1 MADIL
6 GAFEQAVL
14 LAIVRLGE
22 DAYGR
27 AVLKEVQVRLDRD
40 VAAGAVHA
48 TLDRLENKG
57 LVGSRLGI
65 RYAHPIRSA
74 ATFLPLAAAWIPCAQ
89 RDPRGGG
96 EPLARPRLAA
106 GRINMTATPPEWAEA
121 LLRLVPRPRSCR

>member
-57 LVGSRLGI
+57 LVASRLGSGT
-65 RYAHPIRSA
+65 PIRSGRPRR
-74 ATFLPLAAAWIPCAQ
+74 FYRL
-89 RDPRGGG
+89 RPRGFRALNETRAAVESLWQGLDWPLG
-96 EPLARPRLAA
+96 ES
-106 GRINMTATPPEWAEA
+106 
-121 LLRLVPRPRSCR
+121 V

>member
-57 LVGSRLGI
+57 LVGSRLGSGT
-65 RYAHPIRSA
+65 PIRSGRPRR
-74 ATFLPLAAAWIPCAQ
+74 FYRL
-89 RDPRGGG
+89 RPRGFRALNETRAAVESLWRGLDWPLG
-96 EPLARPRLAA
+96 ES
-106 GRINMTATPPEWAEA
+106 
-121 LLRLVPRPRSCR
+121 V

>member
-57 LVGSRLGI
+57 LVGSRFGSGT
-65 RYAHPIRSA
+65 PIRSGRPRR
-74 ATFLPLAAAWIPCAQ
+74 FYRL
-89 RDPRGGG
+89 RPRGFRALNETRAAVESLWRGLDWPLG
-96 EPLARPRLAA
+96 ESL
-106 GRINMTATPPEWAEA
+106 
-121 LLRLVPRPRSCR
+121 

>member
-57 LVGSRLGI
+57 LVGSRLGSGT
-65 RYAHPIRSA
+65 PIRSGRPRR
-74 ATFLPLAAAWIPCAQ
+74 FYRL
-89 RDPRGGG
+89 RPRGFRALNETRAAVESLWRGLEWPLG
-96 EPLARPRLAA
+96 ES
-106 GRINMTATPPEWAEA
+106 
-121 LLRLVPRPRSCR
+121 V

>member
-6 GAFEQAVL
+6 GACEQAVL

-57 LVGSRLGI
+57 RVGSRLGTGT
-65 RYAHPIRSA
+65 PIRSGRPRR
-74 ATFLPLAAAWIPCAQ
+74 FYRL
-89 RDPRGGG
+89 RPRGFRALNESRAAVESLWRGLDWPLG
-96 EPLARPRLAA
+96 ES
-106 GRINMTATPPEWAEA
+106 T
-121 LLRLVPRPRSCR
+121 

>member
-57 LVGSRLGI
+57 LVASRLGSGT
-65 RYAHPIRSA
+65 PIRSGRPRR
-74 ATFLPLAAAWIPCAQ
+74 FYRL
-89 RDPRGGG
+89 RPRGFRALNETRAAVESLWRGLEWPLG
-96 EPLARPRLAA
+96 ES
-106 GRINMTATPPEWAEA
+106 
-121 LLRLVPRPRSCR
+121 V

>member
-27 AVLKEVQVRLDRD
+27 AVLKEVQVGLDRD

-57 LVGSRLGI
+57 LVASRLGSGT
-65 RYAHPIRSA
+65 PIRSGRPRR
-74 ATFLPLAAAWIPCAQ
+74 FY
-89 RDPRGGG
+89 RVRPRGFRALNEARAAVESLWRGLEWPLG
-96 EPLARPRLAA
+96 E
-106 GRINMTATPPEWAEA
+106 
-121 LLRLVPRPRSCR
+121 SS

>member
-48 TLDRLENKG
+48 TLDRLEDKG
-57 LVGSRLGI
+57 LVGSRLGSGT
-65 RYAHPIRSA
+65 PIRSGRPRR
-74 ATFLPLAAAWIPCAQ
+74 FYRL
-89 RDPRGGG
+89 RPRGFRALNETRAAVESLWRGLDWPLG
-96 EPLARPRLAA
+96 ESL
-106 GRINMTATPPEWAEA
+106 
-121 LLRLVPRPRSCR
+121 